1 MRKSLISLIFIM
13 IGVSAFAGT
22 PFTLEDA
29 VSGKFRA
36 ERQMSVTPLPD
47 GEHYAC
53 LVKGKVLSYNF
64 KNGKQAGVL
73 FDPAAA
79 KGGKV
84 DKAESF
90 VMSPSGNKMLVA
102 TEIKYIY
109 RRSFTAVWY
118 VYDCNTNMLTKLSA
132 EPCQSPVWS
141 NDGSKVAYV
150 RDNNIFLYDL
160 MAAKETQVTFDGKRN
175 EIINGIPDWVNEE
188 EFGFSCSLCFNA
200 DGTQLCWIKYDES
213 NVRTYDLQL
222 YKGLKPSN
230 AAYADYPGYYS
241 YKYPKAGYDNAKVT
255 AWSYDVKTGTA
266 RELQVPLEADG
277 YICRLFQTS
286 DASNVL
292 FVTLNRHQDK
302 MCVYATNPVT
312 AAAKLV
318 MKEEVD
324 KYIPEVAY
332 DFVMTDKGFIM
343 ISDRDNFRH
352 IYRYSMD
359 GKLLQKV
366 CPENMDVTAVYGV
379 DSKTG
384 DIYYQAAPTPMTR
397 HIYVAHRNGKIERLS
412 VKEGTNSATFSATM
426 KYYFNTWSDRNTPYV
441 CTSNTNKGKILSTI
455 VDNKALCDKLAQY
468 DMPKKE
474 FFSFTTSEGAVLN
487 GWMMRPSCS
496 ASRKCPV
503 IMHQYSGPSSQQV
516 LDSWRLGSMGE
527 GAIYDAY
534 LCSLGFIVVTVDGRG
549 TGCRGAEFEKC
560 TYLNLGVLESKDQVE
575 AALWLAKQDYV
586 DADHIGIW
594 GWSYG
599 GFNTLMSMS
608 EGRDVFYAGVA
619 IAPPTNWKFYDTVYT
634 ERFMRTPQENPDGYA
649 ENPIVRAA
657 KLHGEL
663 LLCHGTADDNVH
675 PQNSYEY
682 TEALVQADKDFRELL
697 YTNRNHSI
705 FGGNTRKHL
714 LRQVAQHFVDALKK

>member
-1 MRKSLISLIFIM
+1 MRKTLIASLLIM
-13 IGVSAFAGT
+13 LGVSAFAGT
-22 PFTLEDA
+22 PFVLEDA

-47 GEHYAC
+47 GERYAC
-53 LVKGKVLSYNF
+53 LQNGKVLLYDF
-64 KNGKQAGVL
+64 KNGKQTGVL
-73 FDPAAA
+73 FDPATANGSA
-79 KGGKV
+79 IKQ
-84 DKAESF
+84 AEAF
-90 VMSPSGNKMLVA
+90 VMSPDARKMLVA
-102 TEIKYIY
+102 TEVKYIY
-109 RRSFTAVWY
+109 RRSFTAIWY
-118 VYDCNTNMLTKLSA
+118 IYDIKANTVSRLSPT
-132 EPCQSPVWS
+132 PCQSPVWS

-150 RDNNIFLYDL
+150 RENNIFLFSVDE
-160 MAAKETQVTFDGKRN
+160 AKETQVTSDGERN
-175 EIINGIPDWVNEE
+175 KIINGIPDWVNEE

-200 DGTQLCWIKYDES
+200 DGTRLCWIKYDES
-213 NVRTYDLQL
+213 NVTTYDLQL
-222 YKGLKPSN
+222 YKGLKPELVRYS
-230 AAYADYPGYYS
+230 DYPGEYS
-241 YKYPKAGYDNAKVT
+241 YKYPKAGHDNAKVS
-255 AWSYDVKTGTA
+255 AWSYDIKSSESKQLA
-266 RELQVPLEADG
+266 LPLDEDG
-277 YICRLFQTS
+277 YICRLFPTP

-292 FVTLNRHQDK
+292 FVTLNRHQDR
-302 MCVYATNPVT
+302 MCVYATNPAT
-312 AAAKLV
+312 AKATLIL
-318 MKEEVD
+318 KEEVD
-324 KYIPEVAY
+324 KYVPEAAY
-332 DFVMTDKGFIM
+332 NFVMAGNSFVM
-343 ISDRDNFRH
+343 ISDRDNYRH

-366 CPENMDVTAVYGV
+366 CPENMDITAVYGV
-379 DSKTG
+379 DSKNG

-397 HIYVAHRNGKIERLS
+397 HIYVAHRNGKTEKISTR
-412 VKEGTNSATFSATM
+412 EGTNSATFSATM

-441 CTSNTNKGKILSTI
+441 CTSNTNKGKVLSTI
-455 VDNKALCDKLAQY
+455 IDNKALRDKLSQY

-474 FFSFTTSEGAVLN
+474 FFSFTTSEGIVLN
-487 GWMMRPSCS
+487 GWMMRPTGSS
-496 ASRKCPV
+496 SRKCPV

-608 EGRDVFYAGVA
+608 EGREVFYAGVA
-619 IAPPTNWKFYDTVYT
+619 IAPPTNWKFYDSIYT
-634 ERFMRTPQENPDGYA
+634 ERFMRTPKENPAGYA
-649 ENPIVRAA
+649 ENPIARAA
-657 KLHGEL
+657 KLHGKL

-682 TEALVQADKDFRELL
+682 SEALVQADKDFRELL

-705 FGGNTRKHL
+705 FGGNTRRHL
-714 LRQVAQHFVDALKK
+714 LRQVAQHFVDAMK